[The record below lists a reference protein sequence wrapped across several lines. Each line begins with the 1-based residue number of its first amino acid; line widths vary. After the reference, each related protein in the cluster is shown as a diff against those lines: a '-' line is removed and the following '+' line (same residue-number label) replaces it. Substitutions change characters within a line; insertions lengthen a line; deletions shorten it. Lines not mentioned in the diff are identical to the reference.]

1 MDIFEKCYAPSLAGE
16 LKEKG
21 VYPYF
26 HALQSRQD
34 VEVTMEGKRRIMLG
48 SNNYLG
54 LTIQPE
60 VVEAGVKALEQY
72 GTGCSGSRFL
82 NGTLELHL
90 ELEAELAKFLR
101 KDGIVTFGTGFQS
114 NVGIISALVD
124 RHDYV
129 ICDKENH
136 ASIYAG
142 CQMSYGKMLRY
153 RHNDMGELERF
164 LRSPIAEELRGAET
178 LLREYRFTVLLPAL
192 ALSEDAAAE
201 DHVLLQGIVD
211 CCFGGKDG
219 PLTVLDFKTDRVKG
233 EELRLR
239 AERYRPQLEAYSGA
253 LSRVLERPVERRI
266 LCFLHAGETVEL

>member
-1 MDIFEKCYAPSLAGE
+1 MAGQLA
-16 LKEKG
+16 
-21 VYPYF
+21 
-26 HALQSRQD
+26 R
-34 VEVTMEGKRRIMLG
+34 
-48 SNNYLG
+48 
-54 LTIQPE
+54 LTE
-60 VVEAGVKALEQY
+60 
-72 GTGCSGSRFL
+72 R
-82 NGTLELHL
+82 HL
-90 ELEAELAKFLR
+90 LTPAQAAA
-101 KDGIVTFGTGFQS
+101 IPVW
-114 NVGIISALVD
+114 
-124 RHDYV
+124 
-129 ICDKENH
+129 
-136 ASIYAG
+136 
-142 CQMSYGKMLRY
+142 
-153 RHNDMGELERF
+153 ELERF